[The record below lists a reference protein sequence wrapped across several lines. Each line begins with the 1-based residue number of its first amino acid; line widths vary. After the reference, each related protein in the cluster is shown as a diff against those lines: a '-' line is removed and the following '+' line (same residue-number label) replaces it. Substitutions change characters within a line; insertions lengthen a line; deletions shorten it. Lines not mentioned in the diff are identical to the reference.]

1 MHRSHIPSIRQHAVQ
16 TAVFSLALAG
26 NLALSPLA
34 VWAGESTAGL
44 AEKEIQR
51 RAVIIE
57 EQVVLFPEAEK
68 LLRKG
73 ETAAALK
80 IYEDAFNALPDI
92 PMAQE
97 ARTVALDGYI
107 RAGLTRSKELMD
119 GGDYPA
125 ASALL
130 TKLDNPKIAQGNR
143 KVASLKRRLAD
154 VDRYPPALTPQHI
167 ENVAQVK
174 KLLFLANSQ
183 RETGQYDK
191 AISTYEDVLRRD
203 PYNTAAR
210 EGMEKVEQAKAGYY
224 ETARNHGRSKMLN
237 DVNATWENQVPLRAS
252 NISGLFGG
260 QADAAAVARIKGS
273 REVIQQKLRDLKIAQ
288 IDFSG
293 AALEEVV
300 EYLRL
305 RSRDLDP
312 QGKGIDF
319 VLRTPAETQSRLI
332 SLSLKDV
339 PIEEVLRYV
348 CDMAGLTF
356 RVEEYAVMLL
366 SAADDSGVII
376 SKSYRVPPDFISSAP
391 MGNAAPTASADPFAS
406 TTAPT
411 GGIQI
416 RRMGAQEFLQS
427 YGVSFPEGTSANYS
441 PTTNMLV
448 VRNTA
453 KGLEIVDMLVEQAF
467 GRSPK
472 QVVIE
477 VKLLEISN
485 NRLTELGYDWL
496 LDDFGT
502 IGNKV
507 GLAGGTAGNAQDANS
522 YLTQNFPFQKP
533 TSPTTTTAVGENPI
547 TAGLRSSAD
556 LNKNSI
562 DAILV
567 GTRESVSNRSPG
579 AFAVSGVLT
588 DPQFQGVIRALD
600 QKKGVDLTAQP
611 SVVTRSGQKA
621 TLEITREL
629 IYPTEF
635 DPPQIP
641 TNIGANNNDDILID
655 PITGLPILGTLPSI
669 PVTPTTPT
677 TFTMRKTGVVLEVEP
692 VISEDGRTVDL
703 SITPEFTDF
712 AGFVNYGSPIRSLNN
727 GDFQELTPNLIYQP
741 VFDTK
746 KIVTAVK
753 VWDGATVVLGGLVAD
768 REEVIN
774 DKVPILGDIPFI
786 GRFFK
791 SDAKQRISRQT
802 VFFVKVRVVDPSGA
816 RINPDAND

>member
-1 MHRSHIPSIRQHAVQ
+1 MYRPNIPSIRQHAVQ

-26 NLALSPLA
+26 NLALAPLTA
-34 VWAGESTAGL
+34 KAGESTAGL

-57 EQVVLFPEAEK
+57 EQIVLFPEAEK
-68 LLRKG
+68 LLKKG
-73 ETAAALK
+73 DTAAALK
-80 IYEDAFNALPDI
+80 IYEDAFQTLPDV

-97 ARTVALDGYI
+97 ARAEALNGYI
-107 RAGLTRSKELMD
+107 TAGLTRAKELMD
-119 GGDYPA
+119 AGDYPA
-125 ASALL
+125 AKAILE
-130 TKLDNPKIAQGNR
+130 KLDSPKIAKGNR
-143 KVASLKRRLAD
+143 KIAALKRRLAD
-154 VDRYPPALTPQHI
+154 VDRYPPALTPQHVA
-167 ENVAQVK
+167 NVAEVT
-174 KLLFLANSQ
+174 KLLHLANSQ

-191 AISTYEDVLRRD
+191 AISTYEEVLRLD

-210 EGMEKVEQAKAGYY
+210 TGMEQVERHKSQYF
-224 ETARNHGRSKMLN
+224 ETARNHGRIKMLN
-237 DVNATWENQVPLRAS
+237 DVNAAWENPVPRA
-252 NISGLFGG
+252 NISNLFGDQG
-260 QADAAAVARIKGS
+260 GTMANVKGG
-273 REVIQQKLRDLKIAQ
+273 RESIQQKLRDLRIAQ

-293 AALEEVV
+293 AAVEEVI

-312 QGKGIDF
+312 TGKGVDF
-319 VLRTPAETQSRLI
+319 VVRTSSEQQSKTI
-332 SLSLKDV
+332 SLNLKDV

-348 CDMAGLTF
+348 CDIAGLSY
-356 RVEEYAVMLL
+356 RVEEYAVQLMA
-366 SAADDSGVII
+366 AADNSAVII
-376 SKSYRVPPDFISSAP
+376 SKTYRVPPDFISSAP
-391 MGNAAPTASADPFAS
+391 VGNAAATTQADPFAA
-406 TTAPT
+406 APAAT
-411 GGIQI
+411 SGIQI

-427 YGVSFPEGTSANYS
+427 YGVDFPEGTAANYS

-453 KGLEIVDMLVEQAF
+453 KNIEIVDMMVEQAF

-477 VKLLEISN
+477 VKMLEISN
-485 NRLTELGYDWL
+485 NQLHELGYDWL
-496 LDDFGT
+496 LDSFGT
-502 IGNKV
+502 VNDKV
-507 GLAGGTAGNAQDANS
+507 GVGGGTTGNAQDANS
-522 YLTQNFPFQKP
+522 FLTRDFPFQKP
-533 TSPTTTTAVGENPI
+533 TGPTTTTAVGENPI
-547 TAGLRSSAD
+547 TAGLRSSGD
-556 LNKNSI
+556 LGRNTVDSL
-562 DAILV
+562 LV
-567 GTRESVSNRSPG
+567 GAAPPATGRSPG
-579 AFAVSGVLT
+579 TFAVSGVLT

-641 TNIGANNNDDILID
+641 TNIGGEILID
-655 PITGLPILGTLPSI
+655 ADTGEIIPGVLPPI

-677 TFTMRKTGVVLEVEP
+677 TFMTRKTGVILEVEP

-703 SITPEFTDF
+703 SITPEFTEF
-712 AGFVNYGSPIRSLNN
+712 AGFVNYGTPIRTISD
-727 GDFQELTPNLIYQP
+727 GDIMELTPNLIYQP
-741 VFDTK
+741 IFDNK

-753 VWDGATVVLGGLVAD
+753 VWDGATIVLGGLVSD

-774 DKVPILGDIPFI
+774 DKVPILGDVPFI

-791 SDAKQRISRQT
+791 SNVKQRTSRQT

-816 RINPDAND
+816 RINPTMTD